1 MPKTTSANKSPYAQ
15 RDLYKESYVTQ
26 TKDYFIQHIKVNMPR
41 GIQVMND
48 EYVTEPNT
56 LQAQK
61 NLSQKK
67 EF

>member
-48 EYVTEPNT
+48 EYVTHT
-56 LQAQK
+56 K
-61 NLSQKK
+61 YFIGTKKLSQKN